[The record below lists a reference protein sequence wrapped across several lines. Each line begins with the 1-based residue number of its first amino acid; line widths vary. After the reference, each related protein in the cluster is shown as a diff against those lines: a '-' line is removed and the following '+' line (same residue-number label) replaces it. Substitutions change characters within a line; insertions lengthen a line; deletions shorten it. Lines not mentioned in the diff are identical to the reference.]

1 MADSKTCPRCWK
13 GHPAGQRCRHAAS
26 ALDAHR
32 PTPSQLQHAADAAD
46 AADAA
51 ESMALVRF
59 HLSRSR

>member
-1 MADSKTCPRCWK
+1 MDRMTKSNTCPRCWK
-13 GHPAGQRCRHAAS
+13 GHRVGERCHHATS

-32 PTPSQLQHAADAAD
+32 PTSSQLQH

>member
-13 GHPAGQRCRHAAS
+13 GHPAGERCRHAAG

-32 PTPSQLQHAADAAD
+32 PSSQLQHAADAA
-46 AADAA
+46 
-51 ESMALVRF
+51 ESLALVRF